1 MVSMT
6 CEMIFLLNQF
16 VYSGYFSHS
25 IHLKESIIKGFS
37 LLPF

>member
-6 CEMIFLLNQF
+6 CEMILLLNQF

-25 IHLKESIIKGFS
+25 IHLKESIIKGLS